1 VKTGTRG
8 AESRP
13 APAAAGALPVAV
25 VGAGAV
31 GCYYGAR
38 LAAAGVPVTM
48 IGRPV
53 HVAAMRKHGL
63 RLTTADTELLVHV
76 GADTEPAAAAG
87 ATLVLVCVKSN
98 DTEAAGAA
106 LAPHLAPGAV
116 VLSLQN
122 GVDNARRLQAVL
134 GAPVQPAVV
143 YVASEMAGPGHVRH
157 LGRGELVLSSVPP
170 AGLAASPAE
179 IVAAFATAGVP
190 VELSDNVPGALWSKL
205 VLNCAYN
212 ALSAATGLP
221 YGPLVLQPGIQL
233 VMRDAVLECIAVAA
247 AMGIVLPGNVFEAV
261 DRIAITMPDQFSS
274 TAQDVRR
281 GKPSEIDH
289 LNGYIVREGERLGLP
304 TPVNRT
310 LHALVKAIDLR
321 ASGSATGS
329 TLA

>member
-1 VKTGTRG
+1 VTPG
-8 AESRP
+8 E
-13 APAAAGALPVAV
+13 LPVAI

-48 IGRPV
+48 IGRPA
-53 HVAAMRKHGL
+53 HVEAMRAQGL
-63 RLTTADTELLVHV
+63 RLTTAETELLVHV
-76 GADTEPAAAAG
+76 AADTEPRAAASAR
-87 ATLVLVCVKSN
+87 LVLVCVKSN
-98 DTEAAGAA
+98 DTEAAGRA

-122 GVDNARRLQAVL
+122 GVDNAQRLQAVL

-157 LGRGELVLSSVPP
+157 LGRGELVLPAHPP
-170 AGLAASPAE
+170 AGLSASPAQLAE
-179 IVAAFATAGVP
+179 VFAAAGVP
-190 VELSDNVPGALWSKL
+190 VEFSDNVPGALWSKL

-212 ALSAATGLP
+212 ALSALTGLP
-221 YGPLVLQPGIQL
+221 YGPLVQQPGMPQ
-233 VMRDAVLECIAVAA
+233 VMREAVLECIAVAQA
-247 AMGIVLPGNVFEAV
+247 LGIVFPGDVFEAV
-261 DRIAITMPDQFSS
+261 DRIARTMPGQFSS

-310 LHALVKAIDLR
+310 LHALVKAIDDRVSLP
-321 ASGSATGS
+321 A
-329 TLA
+329 

>member
-1 VKTGTRG
+1 VTP
-8 AESRP
+8 AE
-13 APAAAGALPVAV
+13 LPVAI

-31 GCYYGAR
+31 GCFYGAR

-48 IGRPV
+48 IGRPA
-53 HVAAMRKHGL
+53 HVEAMRARGL
-63 RLTTADTELLVHV
+63 RLTTADTELLVRV
-76 GADTEPAAAAG
+76 VADTEARAAASAR
-87 ATLVLVCVKSN
+87 LVLVCVKSN
-98 DTEAAGAA
+98 DTEDAGRA

-122 GVDNARRLQAVL
+122 GVDNAQRLQAVL

-157 LGRGELVLSSVPP
+157 LGRGELVLPSRLPV
-170 AGLAASPAE
+170 GLAASPAQLAE
-179 IVAAFATAGVP
+179 VFAAAGVP
-190 VELSDNVPGALWSKL
+190 VEFSDNVPGALWSKL

-212 ALSAATGLP
+212 ALSAVTGLP
-221 YGPLVLQPGIQL
+221 YGPLVQQPGMPQ
-233 VMRDAVLECIAVAA
+233 VMREAVLECIAVAQA
-247 AMGIVLPGNVFEAV
+247 QGIVFPADVFEAV
-261 DRIAITMPDQFSS
+261 DRIARTMPGQFSS

-310 LHALVKAIDLR
+310 LHALVKAIDNR
-321 ASGSATGS
+321 ASAP
-329 TLA
+329 A

>member
-1 VKTGTRG
+1 VKPV
-8 AESRP
+8 E
-13 APAAAGALPVAV
+13 LPVAV

-48 IGRPV
+48 IGRPA
-53 HVAAMRKHGL
+53 HVASMREHGL
-63 RLTTADTELLVHV
+63 RLTTAETELLVHV
-76 GADTEPAAAAG
+76 EADTEPTAAAG
-87 ATLVLVCVKSN
+87 AKLVLVCVKSN

-106 LAPHLAPGAV
+106 LAPHLARGAV

-122 GVDNARRLQAVL
+122 GVDNARRLQARL

-143 YVASEMAGPGHVRH
+143 YVASEMAGAGHVRH
-157 LGRGELVLSSVPP
+157 LGRGELVLPSQPP
-170 AGLAASPAE
+170 EGLVASPAE
-179 IVAAFATAGVP
+179 IAEVFAAAGVP
-190 VELSDNVPGALWSKL
+190 VEFSDNVPGALWSKL

-212 ALSAATGLP
+212 ALSAVTGLP
-221 YGPLVLQPGIQL
+221 YGPLVQQPGVPL
-233 VMRDAVLECIAVAA
+233 VMRDAVLECMAVAA

-261 DRIAITMPDQFSS
+261 DRIAHTMPDQFSS

-281 GKPSEIDH
+281 RKPSEIDH

-310 LHALVKAIDLR
+310 LHALVKAIDLKVAANAGVR
-321 ASGSATGS
+321 PEA
-329 TLA
+329 

>member
-1 VKTGTRG
+1 VTPG
-8 AESRP
+8 ELS
-13 APAAAGALPVAV
+13 VAV

-38 LAAAGVPVTM
+38 LAAAGAPVTM
-48 IGRPV
+48 IGRPA
-53 HVAAMRKHGL
+53 HVAAMRAQGL
-63 RLTTADTELLVHV
+63 RLTTAGTELLVHV
-76 GADTEPAAAAG
+76 AADTEAAAA
-87 ATLVLVCVKSN
+87 AAARLVLVCVKSN

-122 GVDNARRLQAVL
+122 GVDNAQRLQAVL

-157 LGRGELVLSSVPP
+157 LGRGELVLPSHPP
-170 AGLAASPAE
+170 AGLAATPSALAE
-179 IVAAFATAGVP
+179 VFAAAGVP
-190 VELSDNVPGALWSKL
+190 VEFSDNVPGALWSKL

-212 ALSAATGLP
+212 ALSAITGLP
-221 YGPLVLQPGIQL
+221 YGPLVQQPGVPR
-233 VMRDAVLECIAVAA
+233 VMRDAVLECIAVAQA
-247 AMGIVLPGNVFEAV
+247 LGIVFPGDVFEAV
-261 DRIAITMPDQFSS
+261 DRIARSMPGQISS

-310 LHALVKAIDLR
+310 LHALVKVIDGR
-321 ASGSATGS
+321 ASPAG
-329 TLA
+329 